1 MRATTLLAG
10 AILALC
16 IFSSCG
22 AAMVGGVA
30 AVSVTS
36 SKKNTAPLS
45 EEEITLLT
53 KRVYSDHFNAL
64 YPYLLQRLQAKGCY
78 ISSSDKASGV
88 ITAEVIGIE
97 KYRRYNRHLSF
108 LLIERPTGET
118 EVRLTIYEDELYSDG
133 SVDINIPT
141 VHNVIQRGMVRD
153 ESLYDYWFKALLE
166 S

>member
-1 MRATTLLAG
+1 MKTITLLTSAV
-10 AILALC
+10 IALC

-22 AAMVGGVA
+22 AAMAGGIA

-36 SKKNTAPLS
+36 SKKSTEPLS
-45 EEEITLLT
+45 EEEVALLT
-53 KRVYSDHFNAL
+53 KRVYSDHFNSL
-64 YPYLLQRLQAKGCY
+64 YPYLLERLQAKGCY

-88 ITAEVIGIE
+88 ITAEFIGIE
-97 KYRRYNRHLSF
+97 KHKRYNRHLSF
-108 LLIERPTGET
+108 LLIERPTGDT
-118 EVRLTIYEDELYSDG
+118 EVRLTIYEDELYSDS

-153 ESLYDYWFKALLE
+153 KSLYDYWFKALLE

>member
-1 MRATTLLAG
+1 MKTTTLLAG

-30 AVSVTS
+30 AVSITS

-88 ITAEVIGIE
+88 ITAEFIGIE

-153 ESLYDYWFKALLE
+153 KSLYDYWFKALLE

>member
-1 MRATTLLAG
+1 MKTTTLLAG

-16 IFSSCG
+16 IFPSCG
-22 AAMVGGVA
+22 TAMVKGVA
-30 AVSVTS
+30 TISVTS
-36 SKKNTAPLS
+36 SKKHTPLS

-88 ITAEVIGIE
+88 ITAEFIGIE
-97 KYRRYNRHLSF
+97 KHKRYNRHLSF

-118 EVRLTIYEDELYSDG
+118 EVRLTITKTNY
-133 SVDINIPT
+133 T
-141 VHNVIQRGMVRD
+141 VMV
-153 ESLYDYWFKALLE
+153 L
-166 S
+166 